1 MRRVLLTLA
10 LIVVVLATVT
20 LERTASFRS
29 RQPEVIPVAVEPLDT
44 AGLARR
50 LAGALRFKTVS
61 FQDSTQFDARE
72 FEGLHRYLR
81 DSFPKLHAAL
91 KLEKV
96 NGYGLLY
103 EWTGSDPGLAP
114 VVLLAHQ
121 DVVPIEPGTE
131 GRWTEPPFAGRIAG
145 GYVWGRGALDDKT
158 SLVGLLEAVE
168 HLVAAGAKPRHTVY
182 LAFGYDEEVG
192 GRRGAARIAELL
204 TSRNVHPEFV
214 LDEGGALATGLITGV
229 AAPVALIGIAEKGYV
244 TVELTAQ
251 AEGGHSSMPP
261 RATVVGILAAGLARL
276 ETRQMPRAIRGPTAD
291 MFDYLGP
298 EMPFAP
304 RLVMANRWLLGG
316 ILTSQFGTTP
326 QGNALLRTTTAP
338 TVLQAG
344 VKENVLPSTA
354 RALVNFRILP
364 GDSVASVLEHVRQ
377 AVDDPRIDVNA
388 LQTTFSNPSA
398 VTPVDAGPFQ
408 LLART
413 IRQVVPAT
421 VVTPWLV
428 VGATDSRH
436 YARLTPNVLRFVG
449 ATIGKDDLHRVH
461 GTDERVGVRAYA
473 DAVRIYIQ
481 LLKNAALEALQP

>member
-1 MRRVLLTLA
+1 MKRVLLALA
-10 LIVVVLATVT
+10 LVVVGLVVVT
-20 LERTASFRS
+20 LERTVTFHS
-29 RQPEVIPVAVEPLDT
+29 RQPQVTPVVVEPLDT
-44 AGLARR
+44 AALAEH
-50 LAGALRFKTVS
+50 LAGALKFKTIS

-72 FEGLHRYLR
+72 FAGLQAYLR
-81 DSFPKLHAAL
+81 TTFPKLHVAL
-91 KLEKV
+91 KLTKV

-121 DVVPIEPGTE
+121 DVVPVEPGTE
-131 GRWTEPPFAGRIAG
+131 ARWTEPPFAGRIAG
-145 GYVWGRGALDDKT
+145 GYVWGRGALDDKG

-168 HLVAAGAKPRHTVY
+168 HLVAAGATPRRTLY

-204 TSRNVHPEFV
+204 AARNVHPEFV

-229 AAPVALIGIAEKGYV
+229 AAPVALIGVAEKGYV
-244 TVELTAQ
+244 TVELTAH

-261 RATVVGILAAGLARL
+261 PATAVGILAAGLTRL
-276 ETRQMPRAIRGPTAD
+276 EARQMPRAIRGPTAD

-298 EMPFAP
+298 EMPFGP

-316 ILTSQFGTTP
+316 ILTARFGTTP

-354 RALVNFRILP
+354 SALVNFRILP
-364 GDSVASVLEHVRQ
+364 GDSAGGVLEHVRR
-377 AVDDPRIDVNA
+377 AVDDPRIGVRA
-388 LQTTFSNPSA
+388 LEATLSNPSP
-398 VTPVDAGPFQ
+398 VTPVEAEPFQ

-413 IRQVVPAT
+413 IRQVVPAA

-436 YARLTPNVLRFVG
+436 YGRLTSNVLRFVG
-449 ATIGKDDLHRVH
+449 ATIGKDDLRRVH
-461 GTDERVGVRAYA
+461 GTDERVGVQAFA

-481 LLKNAALEALQP
+481 LLKNAVL

>member
-1 MRRVLLTLA
+1 MKRVLLTLA

-103 EWTGSDPGLAP
+103 EWTGWDPGLAP

-121 DVVPIEPGTE
+121 DVVPVEPGTE

-204 TSRNVHPEFV
+204 ASRNVHPEFV

-261 RATVVGILAAGLARL
+261 RATAVGILAAGLARL

-316 ILTSQFGTTP
+316 ILMSQFGTTP

-364 GDSVASVLEHVRQ
+364 GDSVASVLEHVRR
-377 AVDDPRIDVNA
+377 AVDDPRIAVNA

-398 VTPVDAGPFQ
+398 VTPVEAGPFQ

-413 IRQVVPAT
+413 IRQVAPGT

-449 ATIGKDDLHRVH
+449 ATIGKDDLRRVH

>member
-1 MRRVLLTLA
+1 
-10 LIVVVLATVT
+10 
-20 LERTASFRS
+20 
-29 RQPEVIPVAVEPLDT
+29 
-44 AGLARR
+44 
-50 LAGALRFKTVS
+50 
-61 FQDSTQFDARE
+61 
-72 FEGLHRYLR
+72 
-81 DSFPKLHAAL
+81 
-91 KLEKV
+91 
-96 NGYGLLY
+96 
-103 EWTGSDPGLAP
+103 
-114 VVLLAHQ
+114 
-121 DVVPIEPGTE
+121 
-131 GRWTEPPFAGRIAG
+131 
-145 GYVWGRGALDDKT
+145 
-158 SLVGLLEAVE
+158 
-168 HLVAAGAKPRHTVY
+168 
-182 LAFGYDEEVG
+182 
-192 GRRGAARIAELL
+192 
-204 TSRNVHPEFV
+204 
-214 LDEGGALATGLITGV
+214 
-229 AAPVALIGIAEKGYV
+229 
-244 TVELTAQ
+244 
-251 AEGGHSSMPP
+251 MPP
-261 RATVVGILAAGLARL
+261 RATAVGILAAGLARL

-377 AVDDPRIDVNA
+377 AVDDPRIGVNA

-398 VTPVDAGPFQ
+398 VTPVDSAPFQ

-413 IRQVVPAT
+413 IRQVVPGT

-449 ATIGKDDLHRVH
+449 ATIGKDDLRRVH

-481 LLKNAALEALQP
+481 LLKNAALEAPRP